1 MQNGLFKLDW
11 GSVADALLLS
21 VVLAVVGAFY
31 GVVATNGGQS
41 FDVFTA
47 DWGLIGKMMVN
58 ISFTTAV
65 TSIAKDLLSTNAGSV
80 LNITPAN
87 VVTPPQQ

>member
-1 MQNGLFKLDW
+1 MQNGLFKLDL
-11 GSVADALLLS
+11 GSVADAVLLA

-41 FDVFTA
+41 FDVFSA
-47 DWGLIGKMMVN
+47 DWGSIGKMMVN
-58 ISFTTAV
+58 IAFS
-65 TSIAKDLLSTNAGSV
+65 TSVITIAKDLLSTNNGSV

-87 VVTPPQQ
+87 PVQ